1 MCGRERERERGV
13 MERATCPADG
23 IP

>member
-1 MCGRERERERGV
+1 VVERERERGV